1 MKRKL
6 SLFLTIVL
14 AMTMVMGISVTAF
27 AADHPDEYNIPVY
40 DPEGGVAYWA
50 KNEELRVVETQDEK
64 VTYWVV
70 KGYFGSQSFYTYC
83 LEDSHGQVY
92 VCYPDRAGTKEIIIN
107 MLEPIMAT
115 MTKAELYRAMQI
127 GASSMHYENYE
138 DLCIYGW
145 NAKIGPAS
153 TTENSSSPAHVH
165 NFQWQTITAPTQYA
179 DGLEGEVCSCGA
191 TRNTQ
196 PISAMDY
203 AINKYADQ
211 MIKAAKPGQ
220 KITLE
225 FGEFNSFPRYMMEKV
240 AARMNDNITFVF
252 KFKQNKKMQT
262 VTIEPGT
269 AIDLQYDWYGPDKMK
284 ELYGAE

>member
-1 MKRKL
+1 MKRQLRRIVSTCL
-6 SLFLTIVL
+6 SLILMLTMISNVAYAYSVPIVSYLGNGQWSPARGSLEVTLTGLATTVIAINNEGSASDVISICHDGTEYTTINRTQHSFLPSDSVFRTWGFGSSGETI
-14 AMTMVMGISVTAF
+14 T
-27 AADHPDEYNIPVY
+27 VY
-40 DPEGGVAYWA
+40 WSTNGTTIDFSLTPPADPEPPVS
-50 KNEELRVVETQDEK
+50 K
-64 VTYWVV
+64 
-70 KGYFGSQSFYTYC
+70 
-83 LEDSHGQVY
+83 
-92 VCYPDRAGTKEIIIN
+92 
-107 MLEPIMAT
+107 
-115 MTKAELYRAMQI
+115 
-127 GASSMHYENYE
+127 
-138 DLCIYGW
+138 
-145 NAKIGPAS
+145 
-153 TTENSSSPAHVH
+153 TTGMPTHEH
-165 NFQWQTITAPTQYA
+165 NFTWQTIYEATPNS

-240 AARMNDNITFVF
+240 AARMNENITFVF

>member
-1 MKRKL
+1 MFCFFYGQNAVPYGTQIIPRDEITGM
-6 SLFLTIVL
+6 FDGDIIVGKFYHL
-14 AMTMVMGISVTAF
+14 L
-27 AADHPDEYNIPVY
+27 
-40 DPEGGVAYWA
+40 EGGLATLCPENA
-50 KNEELRVVETQDEK
+50 SNTP
-64 VTYWVV
+64 
-70 KGYFGSQSFYTYC
+70 
-83 LEDSHGQVY
+83 DSD
-92 VCYPDRAGTKEIIIN
+92 PTRK
-107 MLEPIMAT
+107 
-115 MTKAELYRAMQI
+115 
-127 GASSMHYENYE
+127 
-138 DLCIYGW
+138 
-145 NAKIGPAS
+145 KI
-153 TTENSSSPAHVH
+153 SSPAHEH
-165 NFQWQTITAPTQYA
+165 NFHWQTITEPTKDA

-240 AARMNDNITFVF
+240 AARMNENITFVF